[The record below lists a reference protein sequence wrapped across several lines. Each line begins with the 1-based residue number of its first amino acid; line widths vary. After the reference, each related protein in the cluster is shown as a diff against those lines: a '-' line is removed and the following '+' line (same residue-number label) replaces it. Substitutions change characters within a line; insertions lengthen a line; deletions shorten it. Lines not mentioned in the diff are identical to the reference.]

1 MINRVKLNI
10 KNVNKVALWLKFR
23 NLRSTTVLN
32 IIYKC
37 WYLGRVDDLASTQ
50 DLTTSLKHNTG
61 LDILHNLM
69 FICWFKNI
77 LLHIFIFYSQVAW
90 SIKTSWLELLV
101 AWFRW
106 SSYCLVATLLRY
118 VKICRHNVNGQEYNP
133 DFDMSS
139 CSYPFPKFILHKFL
153 TVLVHM
159 LIIVIFT
166 RIIIKNLSDDLIKC
180 TLYLYNDSLSVIT
193 ELNTHSQKDKVSC
206 K

>member
-1 MINRVKLNI
+1 MI
-10 KNVNKVALWLKFR
+10 WLQPA
-23 NLRSTTVLN
+23 T
-32 IIYKC
+32 
-37 WYLGRVDDLASTQ
+37 W

-139 CSYPFPKFILHKFL
+139 CSYPFPKFILRKFL

-166 RIIIKNLSDDLIKC
+166 RIIIKNLSDDLIKS

-193 ELNTHSQKDKVSC
+193 ELNTHSQKNKVSC

>member
-1 MINRVKLNI
+1 MLTKLVDALNHIQVFRVQKSEVQKSFECI
-10 KNVNKVALWLKFR
+10 
-23 NLRSTTVLN
+23 
-32 IIYKC
+32 C
-37 WYLGRVDDLASTQ
+37 WKRKVDDLASTW

-139 CSYPFPKFILHKFL
+139 CSFPFPKFILHKFL
-153 TVLVHM
+153 TMLAHM

-166 RIIIKNLSDDLIKC
+166 RTIIK
-180 TLYLYNDSLSVIT
+180 TLDEDQNHEISMMKIIPDI
-193 ELNTHSQKDKVSC
+193 NN
-206 K
+206 